1 MKGVIYARQSSGKE
15 DLSES
20 VEAQIQNCL
29 ILAEKEK
36 IVAKN
41 RITYFFMILYLNKCY
56 FVII

>member
-36 IVAKN
+36 IE
-41 RITYFFMILYLNKCY
+41 
-56 FVII
+56 IIGIY